1 MKEKNSGLNLL
12 RRLFLSRLGLG
23 AGMIGATVAG
33 ANAALAVPAK
43 AASDEGNWRPARH
56 PQDDWYDQIP
66 GQHRFLVDTDN
77 PEAMTWGL
85 RFASNYFTA
94 NQNDY
99 GLKDSDLAVIIV
111 ARHKSTSFG
120 YNNAMWAKY
129 GKYFSEQAEY
139 VDPKTKE
146 APTANNLLTAEGAG
160 SQPGPID
167 EIVKKGAHF
176 AVCSMSSHAL
186 AGRIA
191 KGTGAKPDDVFKEIT
206 SNLIG
211 NARLVPAGIVAVSR
225 AQERGYTLATAV

>member
-1 MKEKNSGLNLL
+1 MNDKNSGLNLL

-23 AGMIGATVAG
+23 AGVIGATFAG
-33 ANAALAVPAK
+33 ANAALAAPAK

-66 GQHRFLVDTDN
+66 GQHRFVLDTDN
-77 PEAMTWGL
+77 PDAMTWAL

-94 NQNDY
+94 NVNDY
-99 GLKDSDLAVIIV
+99 GLKDSDLAVIVV
-111 ARHKSTSFG
+111 ARHRSTSFA

-146 APTANNLLTAEGAG
+146 APTANMLATGEGAG
-160 SQPGPID
+160 AQPGPID
-167 EIVKKGAHF
+167 ELVKKGGHF
-176 AVCSMSSHAL
+176 AVCSMSSHAI
-186 AGRIA
+186 AGRVA

-211 NARLVPAGIVAVSR
+211 NARMVPAGIVAVSR
-225 AQERGYTLATAV
+225 AQERGYTLATVV